1 MQTSLKLCCQGR
13 FEMLEAIFKSKK
25 PVIGVIHLLPL
36 PGSARWT
43 GDLEEVLLRA
53 EQEALALASGGID
66 SIIIENFFDAPFA
79 KDRVD
84 VSTACALTLAVKRV
98 SSVTSLP
105 IGVNVL
111 RNDALTAL
119 AIATVCGAAYVR
131 VNVLSGAMVTDQGII
146 ESDARNVLLYRRQLM
161 GDKIKIFAD
170 VMVKHA
176 YPLGEGNDI
185 ALAAKDTMLRAGGDA
200 LIVSGTGTGQT
211 PDMKDLKKVRKAMPE
226 APIFVGSGSTQENV
240 RELLSVADGIIVG
253 TTLKR
258 RGQLE
263 QPVDVD
269 RVRDF
274 VNAVK
279 SSR

>member
-1 MQTSLKLCCQGR
+1 
-13 FEMLEAIFKSKK
+13 MLEAIFKSKK

-53 EQEALALASGGID
+53 EQEALALASGGVD

-98 SSVTSLP
+98 SAVTSLP

-161 GDKIKIFAD
+161 SDNIKIFAD

-211 PDMKDLKKVRKAMPE
+211 PDMNDLKKVRKAMPD
-226 APIFVGSGSTQENV
+226 APIFIGSGSTQENV
-240 RELLSVADGIIVG
+240 KDLLSVADGIIVG

-258 RGQLE
+258 RGLLE

-274 VNAVK
+274 VTAAK
-279 SSR
+279 AAR

>member
-1 MQTSLKLCCQGR
+1 
-13 FEMLEAIFKSKK
+13 MLEAIFKNKK

-36 PGSARWT
+36 PGSPRWA

-53 EQEALALASGGID
+53 EQESLALASGGID

-84 VSTACALTLAVKRV
+84 VSTACALTLAVQRV
-98 SSVTSLP
+98 RAVTKLP

-111 RNDALTAL
+111 RNDALSAL
-119 AIATVCGAAYVR
+119 AIATVCGAEYIR

-146 ESDARNVLLYRRQLM
+146 ESDARNILLYRKQLLQ
-161 GDKIKIFAD
+161 DKNIKIFAD

-176 YPLGEGNDI
+176 YPLGEGTDI
-185 ALAAKDTMLRAGGDA
+185 ALSAKDTMLRAGADA
-200 LIVSGTGTGQT
+200 VIVSGTGTGQA
-211 PDMKDLKKVRKAMPE
+211 PDMNDLKKVRKALPD
-226 APIFVGSGSTQENV
+226 APILIGSGSTQDNA
-240 RELLSVADGIIVG
+240 RDLLSIADGIIVG

-258 RGQLE
+258 RGELE

-274 VNAVK
+274 VSVVKAV
-279 SSR
+279 R

>member
-1 MQTSLKLCCQGR
+1 M
-13 FEMLEAIFKSKK
+13 
-25 PVIGVIHLLPL
+25 IGVIHLLPL

-53 EQEALALASGGID
+53 EQEALALASGGVD

-98 SSVTSLP
+98 SAVTSLP

-161 GDKIKIFAD
+161 SDNIKIFAD

-211 PDMKDLKKVRKAMPE
+211 PDMNDLKKVRKAMPD
-226 APIFVGSGSTQENV
+226 APIFIGSGSTQENV
-240 RELLSVADGIIVG
+240 KDLLSVADGIIVG

-258 RGQLE
+258 RGLLE

-274 VNAVK
+274 VTAAK
-279 SSR
+279 AAR

>member
-1 MQTSLKLCCQGR
+1 M
-13 FEMLEAIFKSKK
+13 
-25 PVIGVIHLLPL
+25 IGVIHLLPL

-43 GDLEEVLLRA
+43 GDLEEVFLRA
-53 EQEALALASGGID
+53 EQEALALASGGVD

-98 SSVTSLP
+98 SAVTSLP

-161 GDKIKIFAD
+161 SDNIKIFAD

-211 PDMKDLKKVRKAMPE
+211 PDMNDLKKVRKAMPD
-226 APIFVGSGSTQENV
+226 APIFIGSGSTQENV
-240 RELLSVADGIIVG
+240 KDLLSVADGIIVG

-258 RGQLE
+258 RGLLE

-274 VNAVK
+274 VTAAK
-279 SSR
+279 AAR

>member
-1 MQTSLKLCCQGR
+1 
-13 FEMLEAIFKSKK
+13 MLEAIFKNKK

-36 PGSARWT
+36 PGSPRWA

-53 EQEALALASGGID
+53 EQESLALASGGID

-79 KDRVD
+79 KERVD
-84 VSTACALTLAVKRV
+84 VSTACALTLAVQRV
-98 SSVTSLP
+98 RAVTKLP

-119 AIATVCGAAYVR
+119 AIATVCGAEYIR

-146 ESDARNVLLYRRQLM
+146 ESDARNILLYRKQLLQ
-161 GDKIKIFAD
+161 DKNIKIFAD

-176 YPLGEGNDI
+176 YPLGEGTDI
-185 ALAAKDTMLRAGGDA
+185 ALSAKDTMLRAGADA
-200 LIVSGTGTGQT
+200 VIVSGTGTGQA
-211 PDMKDLKKVRKAMPE
+211 PDRNDLKKVRKALPD
-226 APIFVGSGSTQENV
+226 APILIGSGSTQDNA
-240 RELLSVADGIIVG
+240 RDLLSIADGIIVG

-258 RGQLE
+258 RGELE

-274 VNAVK
+274 VSVVKAV
-279 SSR
+279 R

>member
-1 MQTSLKLCCQGR
+1 
-13 FEMLEAIFKSKK
+13 MLEAIFKNKK

-36 PGSARWT
+36 PGSPRWS

-53 EQEALALASGGID
+53 EQESLALASGGID

-84 VSTACALTLAVKRV
+84 VSTACALTLAVQRV
-98 SSVTSLP
+98 RAVTKLP

-111 RNDALTAL
+111 RNDAMTAL
-119 AIATVCGAAYVR
+119 AIATVCGAEYIR

-146 ESDARNVLLYRRQLM
+146 ESDARNVLLYRKQLLQ
-161 GDKIKIFAD
+161 DKSIKIFAD

-176 YPLGEGNDI
+176 YPLGEGTDI
-185 ALAAKDTMLRAGGDA
+185 ALSAKDTMLRAGADA
-200 LIVSGTGTGQT
+200 VIVSGTGTGQA
-211 PDMKDLKKVRKAMPE
+211 PDMNDLKKVRKALPY
-226 APIFVGSGSTQENV
+226 APILIGSGSTQDNAK
-240 RELLSVADGIIVG
+240 ELLSIADGIIVG

-258 RGQLE
+258 RGELE

-274 VNAVK
+274 VSVIKAA
-279 SSR
+279 R

>member
-1 MQTSLKLCCQGR
+1 
-13 FEMLEAIFKSKK
+13 MLDAIFKTKK

-36 PGSARWT
+36 PGSARWS
-43 GDLEEVLLRA
+43 GDLEDVFLRA
-53 EQEALALASGGID
+53 EQEALALSSGGID
-66 SIIIENFFDAPFA
+66 SIIVENFFDAPFV

-84 VSTACALTLAVKRV
+84 VSTACALTLAVARIK
-98 SSVTSLP
+98 SVTKVP

-111 RNDALTAL
+111 RNDAITAL
-119 AIATVCGAAYVR
+119 AIATVCGADYIR

-146 ESDARNVLLYRRQLM
+146 ESDARNVLLYRKQM
-161 GDKIKIFAD
+161 MQEKNIKIFAD

-176 YPLGEGNDI
+176 YPLGEGTDI
-185 ALAAKDTMLRAGGDA
+185 ALSAKDTMLRAGADA
-200 LIVSGTGTGQT
+200 IIVSGTGTGQA
-211 PDMKDLKKVRKAMPE
+211 PDMNDLQKVRNALPD
-226 APIFVGSGSTQENV
+226 APILIGSGSNQDNAKD
-240 RELLSVADGIIVG
+240 LLAIADGIIVG

-274 VNAVK
+274 VNVVK
-279 SSR
+279 NART

>member
-1 MQTSLKLCCQGR
+1 
-13 FEMLEAIFKSKK
+13 MLEAIFKSKK

-43 GDLEEVLLRA
+43 GDLEEVFLRA
-53 EQEALALASGGID
+53 EQEALALASGGVD

-98 SSVTSLP
+98 SAVTSLP

-161 GDKIKIFAD
+161 SDNIKIFAD

-211 PDMKDLKKVRKAMPE
+211 PDMNDLKKVRKAMPD
-226 APIFVGSGSTQENV
+226 APVFIGSGSTQENV
-240 RELLSVADGIIVG
+240 KDLLSVADGIIVG

-258 RGQLE
+258 RGLLE

-274 VNAVK
+274 VTAAK
-279 SSR
+279 AAR

>member
-1 MQTSLKLCCQGR
+1 
-13 FEMLEAIFKSKK
+13 MLEAIFKSKK

>member
-1 MQTSLKLCCQGR
+1 
-13 FEMLEAIFKSKK
+13 MLEAIFKSKK

-36 PGSARWT
+36 PGSPRWM

-98 SSVTSLP
+98 SGVTNLP

-119 AIATVCGAAYVR
+119 AIATVCGADYVR
-131 VNVLSGAMVTDQGII
+131 INVLSGAMVTDQGII
-146 ESDARNVLLYRRQLM
+146 ESDARNVLMYRRQLM
-161 GDKIKIFAD
+161 SDNIKIFAD

-176 YPLGEGNDI
+176 YPLGEGTDI
-185 ALAAKDTMLRAGGDA
+185 ALSAKDTMLRAGGDA

-211 PDMKDLKKVRKAMPE
+211 PDMNDLKKVRKAMPE
-226 APIFVGSGSTQENV
+226 APIFIGSGSTQENV
-240 RELLSVADGIIVG
+240 KDLLSVADGIIVG

-279 SSR
+279 AAR

>member
-1 MQTSLKLCCQGR
+1 
-13 FEMLEAIFKSKK
+13 MLEAIFKSKK

-43 GDLEEVLLRA
+43 GDLEEVFLRA
-53 EQEALALASGGID
+53 EQEALALASGGVD

-98 SSVTSLP
+98 SAVTSLP

-161 GDKIKIFAD
+161 SDNIKIFAD

-211 PDMKDLKKVRKAMPE
+211 PDMNDLKKVRKAMPD
-226 APIFVGSGSTQENV
+226 APIFIGSGSTQENV
-240 RELLSVADGIIVG
+240 KDLLSVADGIIVG

-258 RGQLE
+258 RGLLE

-274 VNAVK
+274 VTAAK
-279 SSR
+279 AAR

>member
-1 MQTSLKLCCQGR
+1 
-13 FEMLEAIFKSKK
+13 MLEAIFKNKK

-36 PGSARWT
+36 PGSPRWA

-53 EQEALALASGGID
+53 EQESLALASGGID

-79 KDRVD
+79 KERVD
-84 VSTACALTLAVKRV
+84 VSTACALTLAVQRV
-98 SSVTSLP
+98 RAVTKLP

-119 AIATVCGAAYVR
+119 AIATVCGAEYIR

-146 ESDARNVLLYRRQLM
+146 ESDARNILLYRKQLLQ
-161 GDKIKIFAD
+161 DKNIKIFAD

-176 YPLGEGNDI
+176 YPLGEGTDI
-185 ALAAKDTMLRAGGDA
+185 ALSAKDTMLRAGADA
-200 LIVSGTGTGQT
+200 VIVSGTGTGQA
-211 PDMKDLKKVRKAMPE
+211 PDMNDLKKVRKALPD
-226 APIFVGSGSTQENV
+226 APILIGSGSTQDNA
-240 RELLSVADGIIVG
+240 RDLLSIADGIIVG

-258 RGQLE
+258 RGELE

-274 VNAVK
+274 VSVVKAV
-279 SSR
+279 R

>member
-1 MQTSLKLCCQGR
+1 
-13 FEMLEAIFKSKK
+13 MLEAIFKSKK

-36 PGSARWT
+36 PGSARWM

-98 SSVTSLP
+98 SAVTSLP

-111 RNDALTAL
+111 RNDALSAL

-146 ESDARNVLLYRRQLM
+146 ESDARNVLLYRRQLLS
-161 GDKIKIFAD
+161 DDIKILAD

-176 YPLGEGNDI
+176 YPLGEGTDI

-200 LIVSGTGTGQT
+200 LIVSGTGTGQA
-211 PDMKDLKKVRKAMPE
+211 PDMNELKKVRKAMPD
-226 APIFVGSGSTQENV
+226 APIFIGSGSTQENV
-240 RELLSVADGIIVG
+240 KELLSVADGIIVG

-274 VNAVK
+274 VNAAKV
-279 SSR
+279 SR

>member
-1 MQTSLKLCCQGR
+1 
-13 FEMLEAIFKSKK
+13 MLEAIFKNKK

-36 PGSARWT
+36 PGSPRWS

-79 KDRVD
+79 KDKVD

-98 SSVTSLP
+98 KSVTKLP

-111 RNDALTAL
+111 RNDALSAL
-119 AIATVCGAAYVR
+119 AIATVCGAEYIR

-146 ESDARNVLLYRRQLM
+146 ESDARNVLLYRKQLLQE
-161 GDKIKIFAD
+161 KNIKIFAD

-185 ALAAKDTMLRAGGDA
+185 ALAAKDTMLRAGADA
-200 LIVSGTGTGQT
+200 VIVSGTGTGQA
-211 PDMKDLKKVRKAMPE
+211 PDMNDLKAVRKALPN
-226 APIFVGSGSTQENV
+226 APILIGSGSTQENAKD
-240 RELLSVADGIIVG
+240 LLSVADGIIVG

-258 RGQLE
+258 RGELE

-274 VNAVK
+274 VSVVK
-279 SSR
+279 AAR